1 MRKLLTKLLIATA
14 TASSLNAIAGEREIS
29 YAFEDAAFQAV
40 MRMDADARVSK
51 SVNRIAF
58 VKLWLPKSKKAL
70 PLAGCSTTVL
80 ESSLGAIPCRFSFVL
95 HENREE
101 QWTLIDQVFDQAADF
116 ESYDPAS
123 HPGLNKFQLCD
134 ALLLAKVIDGV
145 EDKAKSLTSLRVA
158 FKLIEVKT
166 AKQTWSAVIEG
177 QYTDAGPDNQ
187 ALTIFA
193 RRALEAAAADA
204 VAKLPASLD
213 GYGVFML
220 PIDGPYGRAMTQV
233 FLNALTAAGKQD
245 KIRIY
250 DLPNGSA
257 SDRMLAR
264 FLRERAGDGQVLD
277 SSLLRKVE
285 QASGGK
291 AQGGK
296 LAILSGMVTTG
307 RIFPETVVD
316 PTGLP
321 VDVLTGSHAA
331 DPVTGEFKRPERPN
345 PTLFEIVADLKFRDI
360 NDRFRVLAAISA
372 NGAYRHDVLG
382 DVWDHMRAFI
392 TVRNFFLLVVIVA
405 LIWFVCHFMI
415 FRVR

>member
-1 MRKLLTKLLIATA
+1 MKKLITELLIAMA
-14 TASSLNAIAGEREIS
+14 TASSLNAIAGEREVS

-40 MRMDADARVSK
+40 TRMDSDVRVSK
-51 SVNRIAF
+51 SVNRIAL
-58 VKLWLPKSKKAL
+58 VKLWMPKPKKEF

-95 HENREE
+95 HENRAE
-101 QWTLIDQVFDQAADF
+101 QWTLIDQVFDQAVDF

-145 EDKAKSLTSLRVA
+145 EDKTKLQTSVRVA

-166 AKQTWSAVIEG
+166 ARQTWSAVVEG

-187 ALTIFA
+187 ALNYFV
-193 RRALEAAAADA
+193 RRALESAAADA
-204 VAKLPASLD
+204 VSKLPPSLD
-213 GYGVFML
+213 GYGVFLL
-220 PIDGPYGRAMTQV
+220 PVEGFCGRAMTQV
-233 FLNALTAAGKQD
+233 FLNALTAAGKQE
-245 KIRIY
+245 KIRVY

-264 FLRERAGDGQVLD
+264 FLRERAGAGQAVD
-277 SSLLRKVE
+277 SSLLRKIE
-285 QASGGK
+285 AASGGK
-291 AQGGK
+291 AHGGK

-307 RIFPETVVD
+307 RIFPEMAVD
-316 PTGLP
+316 PTGFP

-331 DPVTGEFKRPERPN
+331 DPVTGERKPPVRPN

-360 NDRFRVLAAISA
+360 NDNFRVVAAVSA
-372 NGAYRHDVLG
+372 NGAYEHDILG
-382 DVWDHMRAFI
+382 DIVEYLRSFV
-392 TVRNFFLLVVIVA
+392 TVRNIVLLVVIVI
-405 LIWFVCHFMI
+405 LIWFVCHFM